1 VKQLLKNRHV
11 QRGQAMTEFVISASL
26 FLIPLF
32 LGMSLIAKYIDIKQ
46 TNVQAARYQAWEYT
60 VWFANDTVR
69 EIDFENFS
77 MGDGEVMSGFDAVDQ
92 PVKSTAQ
99 TRQESKKRFYTSI
112 GNEETT
118 SNITATDVA
127 FVWDNDSSN
136 PLWKNHK
143 GEALYAGVDGIQ
155 ANLASST
162 GTPTLPVVGDVVN
175 GLMTGIG
182 IAFGLIGK
190 LLGAIES
197 SVGFNAINTNG
208 YIEASES
215 MEVAANP
222 MFTNISDTDVSLD
235 NSATDK
241 LNFITTASV
250 LSDGWNA
257 GGRAHVYNQAGGT
270 VPTTVLDAILDEIP
284 GFNAVWSIASAL
296 APELMPCDPLYEH
309 PFDNNPNGSF
319 WLGYIDVDSVNPD
332 RLIPD
337 LAEPDVNNGTLSCND
352 AGMCDFEPVVA
363 RPEVEDR
370 ECDRQELSLNWEDN
384 E

>member
-1 VKQLLKNRHV
+1 
-11 QRGQAMTEFVISASL
+11 MTEFIISASL

-32 LGMSLIAKYIDIKQ
+32 FGMSLIAKYIDIKQ
-46 TNVQAARYQAWEYT
+46 TNVQAARYEAWEYT
-60 VWFANDTVR
+60 VWYANDTER
-69 EIDFENFS
+69 SIDFKNFT
-77 MGDGEVMSGFDAVDQ
+77 MGNGEVMSGFDAVDQ
-92 PVKSTAQ
+92 PVKTTLE
-99 TRQESKKRFYTSI
+99 TRTESKQRFYTRP
-112 GNEETT
+112 GTELTT
-118 SNITATDVA
+118 SPIISTDAATGWTAATA
-127 FVWDNDSSN
+127 N
-136 PLWKNHK
+136 PLWKDHK
-143 GEALYAGVDGIQ
+143 GVALYAGVDGDL
-155 ANLASST
+155 ANLASSN

-175 GLMTGIG
+175 GLMDGIG

-190 LLGAIES
+190 LLGAIKS

-208 YIEASES
+208 YAEASTS
-215 MEVAANP
+215 MQIAASP
-222 MFTNISDTDVSLD
+222 TFTTITGTDVSIDGTPTTTTTLD
-235 NSATDK
+235 FT
-241 LNFITTASV
+241 TTASV
-250 LSDGWNA
+250 LSDAWNA

-296 APELMPCDPLYEH
+296 APELMPCDPLYSH

-337 LAEPDVNNGTLSCND
+337 PTKPDENNGTQSCND

-370 ECDRQELSLNWEDN
+370 ECDRQELSLNWD
-384 E
+384 